1 MAQKKLTSK
10 YLKRLIAEERTKL
23 IKQGYIQEA
32 SKEDA
37 HGDSVKKGS
46 FVKYGGQRAE
56 VVDVEDTGKRRHTLS
71 LPDGKTVKTVL
82 AMDKQ
87 YDGLDESLEMGITDT
102 EKVKAEETDADEIA
116 GSLAKDVD
124 FIKALKIE
132 EARLTKRLGTIR
144 EMKSRVI
151 SKISKDLI

>member
-1 MAQKKLTSK
+1 MAQKKLTNS

-23 IKQGYIQEA
+23 IKQGYIQETL
-32 SKEDA
+32 E
-37 HGDSVKKGS
+37 
-46 FVKYGGQRAE
+46 
-56 VVDVEDTGKRRHTLS
+56 TG
-71 LPDGKTVKTVL
+71 V
-82 AMDKQ
+82 
-87 YDGLDESLEMGITDT
+87 TDP
-102 EKVKAEETDADEIA
+102 EKVKAEEVDADDFA

>member
-23 IKQGYIQEA
+23 IKQGYIQETL
-32 SKEDA
+32 E
-37 HGDSVKKGS
+37 
-46 FVKYGGQRAE
+46 
-56 VVDVEDTGKRRHTLS
+56 TG
-71 LPDGKTVKTVL
+71 V
-82 AMDKQ
+82 
-87 YDGLDESLEMGITDT
+87 TDT